1 MDVFDT
7 ARPIAP
13 VNGALIA
20 TGMVVAYLTLKF
32 VLTGLGRIAARAQD
46 SVVASRENWDRFV
59 AVAVSV
65 LVVCAGLVIGV
76 GVRLNNPSTHDGAPL
91 IGLGIGMA
99 LVCLAWAVHV
109 TS

>member
-7 ARPIAP
+7 TRPIAP

-46 SVVASRENWDRFV
+46 SVVASRENFQ
-59 AVAVSV
+59 
-65 LVVCAGLVIGV
+65 
-76 GVRLNNPSTHDGAPL
+76 
-91 IGLGIGMA
+91 
-99 LVCLAWAVHV
+99 
-109 TS
+109 